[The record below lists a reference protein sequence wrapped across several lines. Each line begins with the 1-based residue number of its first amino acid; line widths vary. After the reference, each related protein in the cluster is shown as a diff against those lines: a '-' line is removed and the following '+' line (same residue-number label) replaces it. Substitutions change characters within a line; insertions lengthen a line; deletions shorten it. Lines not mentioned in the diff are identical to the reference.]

1 MDDLISRQDAIDA
14 LMNSELGSWNNDDYE
29 RGARAQHLD
38 DVAAIKSVPSV
49 RKKRKPSAQP
59 EPRWIPVTEGLPK
72 NNGRY
77 LVTRGMNAIGSLWNR
92 VYIINYSDLMGL
104 RKEKIWW
111 TGNVGKSDFVKL
123 EDVLAWMPLP
133 KRYERSEDAES

>member
-1 MDDLISRQDAIDA
+1 MNDLISRQAAIDEWKNDFKGYV
-14 LMNSELGSWNNDDYE
+14 NSLDLPRDDYKGIMAYIDE
-29 RGARAQHLD
+29 
-38 DVAAIKSVPSV
+38 V
-49 RKKRKPSAQP
+49 PSAQP

-111 TGNVGKSDFVKL
+111 TGNVGKSDFVKF

-133 KRYERSEDAES
+133 KRYERSDDDNGKGDKNGRIC

>member
-1 MDDLISRQDAIDA
+1 MSDPIDREA
-14 LMNSELGSWNNDDYE
+14 LMKRFAAFIRAHGDSEPAPTWNDAVSLVGSM
-29 RGARAQHLD
+29 
-38 DVAAIKSVPSV
+38 
-49 RKKRKPSAQP
+49 PSAQP
-59 EPRWIPVTEGLPK
+59 EPRWIPVTERPPK

-111 TGNVGKSDFVKL
+111 TGNVGKSDFVQF

-133 KRYERSEDAES
+133 KRYERSEE

>member
-1 MDDLISRQDAIDA
+1 MSKWVAEFELEDGDTMPEHMDLNYMGAKIDFYCRP
-14 LMNSELGSWNNDDYE
+14 M
-29 RGARAQHLD
+29 
-38 DVAAIKSVPSV
+38 
-49 RKKRKPSAQP
+49 
-59 EPRWIPVTEGLPK
+59 WIPVTERLPK

-111 TGNVGKSDFVKL
+111 TGNVGKSDFVKF

-133 KRYERSEDAES
+133 KPFERR